1 MVDVDAL
8 RWKEFIVDGRSIY
21 QDLRYFSNHRNIP
34 YQYKLWKEKEVAK
47 LLLLSDW
54 RQFKTD
60 TGRVYYVGRYG
71 QIPQW
76 EKPRIVKDYELWLA
90 HVTRTHLG
98 INYVEIKKRQL
109 EWAVIDADAAAAP
122 PVYPIHD
129 SSAYIAT
136 ATAAAEL
143 FLL

>member
-1 MVDVDAL
+1 MGAPSTKTCDTSATTETYHTSTNFGRRR
-8 RWKEFIVDGRSIY
+8 RWPSYSCSAIGDSSR
-21 QDLRYFSNHRNIP
+21 QIP
-34 YQYKLWKEKEVAK
+34 AE
-47 LLLLSDW
+47 
-54 RQFKTD
+54 
-60 TGRVYYVGRYG
+60 YYVGRYG